1 MKYSITHCKTP
12 LRSLLILL
20 VLTGLSCNNSY
31 EYLEH
36 SPEWIGD
43 NIYATLQKDGRFDTY
58 LKLLSRM
65 DTSYIEVLKRT
76 GSRTLFVP
84 TDSAFEAF
92 FANNPYGFNSQADMS
107 NKFIKNYLSF
117 YTLENAYVTTVL
129 GSSQGPETGNCLRRT
144 TTMVPNDTI
153 PFRTDLPDNPQF
165 ARFKQTGM
173 YLNTP
178 GNWTMVHFTQP
189 YFDKKNM
196 NNEDFNRLYP
206 GAERQ
211 NGDIHIFG
219 AKIIQGN
226 IVNLNGYIHV
236 LDKVEMPPLSMWEYM
251 TANEN
256 LSKFCR
262 LLERFCE
269 PVFDPEA
276 TQKLR
281 EQHPESLDSVFFISF
296 FDTADRSIV
305 DENGNE
311 YTVESLL
318 FSPAAN
324 ETQNQA
330 IVGQVPSDMPTIFAP
345 DNDAMQNYIENS
357 FLSEY
362 PLWDS
367 VPDDLA
373 AKFVR
378 THMKRSFLN
387 ALPTRIENMVDD
399 VKGDNMDYTLDNIVK
414 AQVCRNGLVY
424 SLNDVV
430 DPRDFKTVVAPLL
443 KNPNTRI
450 FNWIINESSNNTAL
464 KFNYYLT
471 SLENKFTLF
480 IPLDSSFSAYPD
492 PVNQTAST
500 LEKKKM
506 RFYFDQ
512 DKKHVNYISLNNA
525 GDSIAAPNYN
535 ADVVRNRL
543 KDIVDHHIVVGE
555 RSPGQKYLQTKGGAY
570 IKVDEGPQGLRF
582 QGAGDMEKGSY
593 ANVIA
598 QYDYNNGIHN
608 GTVYLIDKNLEHTL
622 KSFYTLAQSHIS
634 DNTESSEF
642 FKLIEDFDDPDAT
655 FFADRE
661 SAAEKIMFYRT
672 ISAARQTEFV
682 RPIFYKS
689 DGINYFVPFLG
700 LYDYSVFVPTNTALD
715 RARSEDR
722 LFMNKDQIASLGN
735 DSAMIAEIKKTITFI
750 KNHFVDGAFLT
761 EQFYMDEWAKDDG
774 LPRSTTTSAK
784 NQASGKF
791 YKLSITQNGEHLSI
805 KKGIDDTTILGTT
818 ISGSENIMCRQ
829 YSFASGNIATNS
841 RIIVHSIDGALPP
854 NNE

>member
-1 MKYSITHCKTP
+1 MTYSTTHGKT
-12 LRSLLILL
+12 RWRLLLFLL
-20 VLTGLSCNNSY
+20 VFTGLSCNNSY
-31 EYLEH
+31 EYLER
-36 SPEWIGD
+36 SPDWIGD
-43 NIYATLQKDGRFDTY
+43 NIYSTLQKDGRFDTY
-58 LKLLSRM
+58 LELLARM
-65 DTSYIEVLKRT
+65 DSSYIEVLRRT

-84 TDSAFEAF
+84 TDSAFAAF
-92 FANNPYGFNSQADMS
+92 FADNPYGFAGPADMS
-107 NKFIKNYLSF
+107 TKLIKNYLSF
-117 YTLENAYVTTVL
+117 YTLENAYVTSVL

-144 TTMVPNDTI
+144 TTMVPDDTI

-165 ARFKQTGM
+165 ARFKESGM
-173 YLNTP
+173 YLKTP

-196 NNEDFNRLYP
+196 NNEDFDRLYP
-206 GAERQ
+206 GTQRQ

-219 AKIIQGN
+219 AKIIEGN

-236 LDKVEMPPLSMWEYM
+236 LDKVIMPPLSMWEYM

-256 LSKFCR
+256 LSEFCR

-269 PVFDPEA
+269 PVYDPAA
-276 TQKLR
+276 TEKLH
-281 EQHPESLDSVFFISF
+281 EMQPESTDSVFYISF
-296 FDTADRSIV
+296 FDTADRNIV
-305 DENGNE
+305 DDKGNE

-330 IVGQVPSDMPTIFAP
+330 IVGQPPSDMPAIFAP
-345 DNDAMQNYIENS
+345 DNQAMQHYIENS

-387 ALPTRIENMVDD
+387 ALPTRINDIVDD
-399 VKGDNMDYTLDNIVK
+399 VKGDHMGYTLENVTD
-414 AQVCRNGLVY
+414 AQICRNGLVY
-424 SLNDVV
+424 TLNDVV

-443 KNPNTRI
+443 KNPDTRI

-471 SLENKFTLF
+471 SLENNFTLF

-492 PVNQTAST
+492 PVNQTSAT

-506 RFYFDQ
+506 RFFFDE

-525 GDSIAAPNYN
+525 GDSIAAPTYN
-535 ADVVRNRL
+535 AEVVRNRL

-570 IKVDEGPQGLRF
+570 IKVDESAQGLRF
-582 QGAGDMEKGSY
+582 QGAGDLEKGSY
-593 ANVIA
+593 AHVIA
-598 QYDYNNGIHN
+598 KYDYNNGIHN
-608 GTVYLIDKNLEHTL
+608 GTVFLIDKTLEHTL
-622 KSFYTLAQSHIS
+622 KSFYSLAQSNITADS
-634 DNTESSEF
+634 NISEF
-642 FKLIEDFDDPDAT
+642 FKLLQDFDDPDAT

-661 SAAEKIMFYRT
+661 PATDKTLFYRNVSAAK
-672 ISAARQTEFV
+672 QTEYV

-689 DGINYFVPFLG
+689 DGIDYFVPFLG
-700 LYDYSVFVPTNTALD
+700 LYNYTVFVPVNEALN
-715 RARSEDR
+715 RACTEDR

-735 DSAMIAEIKKTITFI
+735 DSAMIAEIKRTITFI
-750 KNHFVDGAFLT
+750 KNHFVDGAYFT
-761 EQFYMDEWAKDDG
+761 EQYYMDEWAEDDG
-774 LPRSTTTSAK
+774 LPRTTTTSAK
-784 NQASGKF
+784 NQKNRQF
-791 YKLSITQNGEHLSI
+791 YNLYITQNGSHLSV
-805 KKGIDDTTILGTT
+805 KKNAAGSIMGTT
-818 ISGSENIMCRQ
+818 LSGSENIMCRQ
-829 YSFASGNIATNS
+829 YSFAGGNIATNS
-841 RIIVHSIDGALPP
+841 RIVVHAIDGVLSP